1 VHPAFNTNLQYVL
14 QHNAL
19 YNIQCQPYLRCR
31 WQYLACWAQQIIS
44 LGSSNNV
51 QSTFTYEPTIKHLQ
65 ATAVHNRL
73 WVPERLVT

>member
-1 VHPAFNTNLQYVL
+1 M
-14 QHNAL
+14 
-19 YNIQCQPYLRCR
+19 IR
-31 WQYLACWAQQIIS
+31 

-73 WVPERLVT
+73 LVLERLVT